1 MPKEQPKNLQE
12 RIISIEEAAEIERKR
27 QQKLSEIRKRI
38 EKVVGKL
45 KNDGYNFELKETSDE
60 FILMKGDRETH
71 LIKSE
76 SFTLRVKD
84 KPDINAS
91 VEEMITADIINT
103 NGSTYDTILELRSR
117 TEKGKK

>member
-45 KNDGYNFELKETSDE
+45 KNDGYKFELQETSDE
-60 FILMKGDRETH
+60 FILMKEDRETH

-76 SFTLRVKD
+76 SFMLRVKD

-91 VEEMITADIINT
+91 IEEMITADIVNPT
-103 NGSTYDTILELRSR
+103 GSSYDNILELRSR
-117 TEKGKK
+117 TGKDN